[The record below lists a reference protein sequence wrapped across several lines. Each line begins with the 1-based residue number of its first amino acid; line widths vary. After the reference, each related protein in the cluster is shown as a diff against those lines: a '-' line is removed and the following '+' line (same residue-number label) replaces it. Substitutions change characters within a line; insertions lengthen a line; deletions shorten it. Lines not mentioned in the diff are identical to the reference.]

1 MRRLLVMFLAMASLT
16 QAHAEATMNAPDR
29 AKMNAPDASCSY
41 TLANGDTYRI
51 PAGQNLCW
59 RVPPPS
65 NRVYTLLRCDPPFQ
79 ELNRVQMGD
88 DRCNKYEE
96 RQ

>member
-1 MRRLLVMFLAMASLT
+1 MRRLLVMFLALASLT
-16 QAHAEATMNAPDR
+16 QAHAEGKVNG
-29 AKMNAPDASCSY
+29 PDASCSY
-41 TLANGDTYRI
+41 TLANGDTYQI

-65 NRVYTLLRCDPPFQ
+65 YKVYTLLRCDPPFQ
-79 ELNRVQMGD
+79 ELSRVQPGD
-88 DRCNKYEE
+88 SRCNKYEE

>member
-1 MRRLLVMFLAMASLT
+1 MRTLLVTLLTVASIA
-16 QAHAEATMNAPDR
+16 QAHADTKTNV
-29 AKMNAPDASCSY
+29 PDASCSY
-41 TLANGDTYRI
+41 TLSSGETYKI

-65 NRVYTLLRCDPPFQ
+65 YKVYTLLRCDPPFQ
-79 ELNRVQMGD
+79 ELKRVRMGD
-88 DRCNKYEE
+88 GQCNRYEE